1 MASKKLRGT
10 QSGSEEEMKIDMSP
24 MIDMVFLL
32 LIFFLV
38 NATLIVVKMDK
49 NVVIPIAGKA
59 EPQEDANGR
68 IVINVYGDEH
78 AAKGGRFRAE
88 DGVVFTEDQAMEQY
102 IAEKKEE
109 MESRSYTPKI
119 HLRGDKDALFKYN
132 RRVIRVAAQA
142 GVNEVIFVSYTNSK

>member
-1 MASKKLRGT
+1 MASNKLTRART
-10 QSGSEEEMKIDMSP
+10 APADAMKMDMSP

-59 EPQEDANGR
+59 EPQKEANGR

-102 IAEKKEE
+102 IAEKL
-109 MESRSYTPKI
+109 SLI
-119 HLRGDKDALFKYN
+119 H
-132 RRVIRVAAQA
+132 I
-142 GVNEVIFVSYTNSK
+142 